1 MSKVNKVLLAVV
13 IILVV
18 LVVAALV
25 VWKVA
30 FKPAT
35 YSAVFLRT
43 GDLYFGELTQFPY
56 FGLKNVYTL
65 SLTQDAQTP
74 ISIQRFKNVFWGP
87 EDKIKLNRDE
97 VVWITKLDPQGQ
109 LAQLIKTNPDLLP
122 TQQQAQEQ
130 VPAASAEEGQ

>member
-35 YSAVFLRT
+35 YSAVFMRT
-43 GDLYFGELTQFPY
+43 GDLYFGELMQFPS

-65 SLTQDAQTP
+65 SVTQDAQNP

-87 EDKIKLNRDE
+87 QDWLKINRDE
-97 VVWITKLDPQGQ
+97 VVWITNLDPAGQ
-109 LAQLIKTNPDLLP
+109 LAQLIKTNPDLQP
-122 TQQQAQEQ
+122 TQQQVQQ
-130 VPAASAEEGQ
+130 QLPADSTGEGQ